1 MCNSLPWFT
10 LYISRADVQTAYT
23 LYSLNSACFKVR
35 VLRSNNSRVAY
46 CNYVFIIHR
55 PKVRKSLALYSS
67 SPGCATRLSR
77 GGVYTSKSGAG
88 TLVAAS
94 TLRGGVCCPNTPKHW
109 SPVTRSKLKKGENCD
124 VSEYVA
130 ELMNKSSVLINQAS
144 LLFLNNVIKRK
155 KTQIK
160 EENWLLV
167 IFQSPR

>member
-10 LYISRADVQTAYT
+10 LYISRAYVQTAT
-23 LYSLNSACFKVR
+23 HSILWIPLALQSVSFEVTTAE
-35 VLRSNNSRVAY
+35 Y
-46 CNYVFIIHR
+46 CNYVFILHR

-124 VSEYVA
+124 VSEYAA
-130 ELMNKSSVLINQAS
+130 ELPPTKCDFSYGAASTKIIVTIN
-144 LLFLNNVIKRK
+144 
-155 KTQIK
+155 
-160 EENWLLV
+160 E
-167 IFQSPR
+167 